1 MTVADPLILY
11 YGGYR
16 YNQPIHLYH
25 NMLISHSL
33 AYFSYDTVIEL
44 YYGTDDFLTNLH
56 HVIVV
61 TTTMY

>member
-1 MTVADPLILY
+1 
-11 YGGYR
+11 
-16 YNQPIHLYH
+16 
-25 NMLISHSL
+25 MLISHSL